1 MAAVIPGASKM
12 PLLKNTGGQLCTL
25 HTSSPRGALRASLP
39 IGPPFKCEFQTGR
52 PPRFVHA
59 NALQTSTTNNPAFT
73 YGKVEESML
82 ETGGRRSTDIMTV
95 DGAVQKTALL
105 LGVSVLGAAYSWM
118 QIFGGTAA
126 SAMAALGAC
135 KIAGIVG
142 FASSLA
148 TMFKPHWAPVT
159 GIVFSGAQGLA
170 IGGLAS
176 ILELRFPGIALNAA
190 ALVFGTASTLL
201 ACYQARII
209 SVTDQFRNGVM
220 CVTGGYIFCLLFGW
234 LLSLLGVKLPGL
246 LTGGV
251 VGMGI
256 TLVATAL
263 AAANLLL
270 DFDMIKQT
278 ARQRMPKWFES
289 YAAFS
294 LMVTLVWFYTQAL
307 RLLSMLA
314 GGRDD

>member
-1 MAAVIPGASKM
+1 
-12 PLLKNTGGQLCTL
+12 
-25 HTSSPRGALRASLP
+25 
-39 IGPPFKCEFQTGR
+39 
-52 PPRFVHA
+52 
-59 NALQTSTTNNPAFT
+59 
-73 YGKVEESML
+73 
-82 ETGGRRSTDIMTV
+82 MTV
-95 DGAVQKTALL
+95 DGAVRKTALL
-105 LGVSVLGAAYSWM
+105 LGVSILGAAYSWM

-126 SAMAALGAC
+126 SAMAALGVS

-142 FASSLA
+142 LASSLA

-159 GIVFSGAQGLA
+159 GLIFSAAQGLA

-176 ILELRFPGIALNAA
+176 VLELRFPGIAMNAA

-209 SVTDQFRNGVM
+209 SVTDNFRNGVM
-220 CVTGGYIFCLLFGW
+220 CVTGGYVFCLMFGW
-234 LLSLLGVKLPGL
+234 LLSLLGVNLPVGFL
-246 LTGGV
+246 SGGV

-307 RLLSMLA
+307 RLLSMFA